1 MCLQVVSETGLPY
14 NTVQAYYFMEK
25 VLKMISDKGD
35 KNFVFKGGF
44 LLSSLLG
51 IDGRTTRDIDFSLQN
66 LPLSEDVLVSKFSEI
81 LEEGCDGISFEVT
94 KIVPIKA
101 NSLYGGYSLNILCH
115 LENMEETIHVDVA
128 TGDPVTPNTLLYNYK
143 SVFSEESFPVVSY
156 NIETVIAEKLETIY
170 ELGNLNSRSKDFFD
184 IYILYNLKKDEINFA
199 NLKEACVNT
208 FEYRGKS
215 FVVKDVESVING
227 LKEDDALKTRWDNY
241 QKIQLRQNMIGFDEV
256 IGSINELLICLNNVC

>member
-25 VLKMISDKGD
+25 ILQMIADKGD
-35 KNFVFKGGF
+35 MNFIFKGGF

-66 LPLSEDVLVSKFSEI
+66 FPLSEDVLASKFSEI
-81 LEEGCDGISFEVT
+81 LEEGYDGISFEIT
-94 KIVPIKA
+94 KIAPIKA

-128 TGDPVTPNTLLYNYK
+128 TGDPVTPNTILHDYK
-143 SVFSEESFPVVSY
+143 SVFSEESFPVISY

-184 IYILYNLKKDEINFA
+184 VYILYSLKKDEINFTD
-199 NLKEACVNT
+199 LKEACINT
-208 FEYRGKS
+208 FQYRGKS
-215 FVVKDVESVING
+215 FDLKDIESIIKT
-227 LKEDDALKTRWDNY
+227 LKEDEAVQLRWNNY
-241 QKIQLRQNMIGFDEV
+241 QKIQLKQNMVSFNEV
-256 IGSINELLICLNNVC
+256 IDGINNLLTSLKI